1 MSDIK
6 CVKSVEN
13 FGEMLAP
20 LSKIFLD
27 RDMWKIIKD
36 KGIKG
41 GDVIPYIIKS
51 HPADIAAAACLYAG
65 KDVETYDPTPIEIGK
80 VILELFNDED
90 VNSLF
95 ISPVKKSEN
104 VSTGKATVNAKNK
117 KSK

>member
-20 LSKIFLD
+20 LSRIFLD
-27 RDMWKIIKD
+27 TDMWKKAKD
-36 KGIKG
+36 KKIKG
-41 GDVIPYIIKS
+41 GDMIPFIIAN
-51 HPADIAAAACLYAG
+51 HPADIAEAACLYAG
-65 KDVETYDPTPIEIGK
+65 KDPKEYDPSPIEIGK
-80 VILELFNDED
+80 VILELFNDSD
-90 VNSLF
+90 VTSLF

-104 VSTGKATVNAKNK
+104 VSTGKATENAKNK